1 MRSELPALPQSL
13 TSDSAGVAY
22 AASKR
27 LWAASLLKDA
37 ALMLQTK
44 TKCAKCVDHLNTCC
58 KMNIYYHLV
67 ANIGF
72 DTASQFKI

>member
-22 AASKR
+22 VASKK

-37 ALMLQTK
+37 ALMLQT
-44 TKCAKCVDHLNTCC
+44 TCNLS
-58 KMNIYYHLV
+58 KMATV
-67 ANIGF
+67 MR
-72 DTASQFKI
+72 